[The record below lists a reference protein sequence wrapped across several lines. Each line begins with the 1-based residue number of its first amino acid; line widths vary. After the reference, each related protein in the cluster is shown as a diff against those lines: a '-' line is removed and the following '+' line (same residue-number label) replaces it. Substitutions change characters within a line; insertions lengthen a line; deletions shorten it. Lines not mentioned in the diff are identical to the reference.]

1 MKPSSCKIRAMLSFI
16 FECGMSTLAWRR
28 LIALR
33 MRVNISAMGSVI
45 LMAQRSLPARLHNA
59 RQLAPQRP
67 FAQADAAQAKFAIDG
82 PWTPTNLAAVVLLH
96 LELRRLFRFGDLG
109 YLSHDSSLRSS
120 YQPSAISHQRGAAG

>member
-1 MKPSSCKIRAMLSFI
+1 MKPSSCKICAMLSFI

-33 MRVNISAMGSVI
+33 MRVNISAIGSVI

-67 FAQADAAQAKFAIDG
+67 FAQADTAQAKFAIHG
-82 PWTPTNLAAVVLLH
+82 PWAPTNLAAVMLLY
-96 LELRRLFRFGDLG
+96 LELRRPFRFGDLG
-109 YLSHDSSLRSS
+109 FLSHYSSLRSS
-120 YQPSAISHQRGAAG
+120 YQPSAISLQHRAEG